1 MIWGLFLS
9 FTMVNKLYV
18 QCHGRQKSNGI
29 KFDQI
34 LSPMS
39 DKGFGWVGE
48 FLGGFVAIKGW
59 LGLVKV

>member
-1 MIWGLFLS
+1 
-9 FTMVNKLYV
+9 MVNKLYV